1 MNKIIFFLYK
11 KNFFKLAYFLVYFLS
26 IFISDYSKKITFYK
40 FFKKRKSI
48 YSKGELLALNQ
59 PKIFIFKSK
68 FNSENILKFIKKYE
82 NIYKKNKYSYD
93 GHKNIYQSEHDL
105 NKHKNFNNLS
115 KKIQKAVNSKLR
127 IFNLERQLKL
137 HKMWFVITNKAGKIK
152 KHSHF
157 DSDFSGVMYLKVE
170 KSKSKNFGLKI
181 FNPYEKIELYDF
193 TKKSKM
199 KKSVITKK
207 EFIYKPKIKNI
218 IFFNSYLEH
227 SVDNKHAKI
236 KERISLPFDLKF

>member
-1 MNKIIFFLYK
+1 MNKLIFFLYK
-11 KNFFKLAYFLVYFLS
+11 KNFFKITYLLIYFLS
-26 IFISDYSKKITFYK
+26 VFRSDYSKKISFFK
-40 FFKKRKSI
+40 FFKKRKCLYFKS
-48 YSKGELLALNQ
+48 ELLALYQ
-59 PKIFIFKSK
+59 PKIFILNSK
-68 FNSENILKFIKKYE
+68 FNIKNILKFIKKYE

-93 GHKNIYQSEHDL
+93 GHKNIYQSEHNL

-115 KKIQKAVNSKLR
+115 RKIQKMVNSKIK

-170 KSKSKNFGLKI
+170 KNKNKNFGLKI
-181 FNPYEKIELYDF
+181 YNPDKKIELYDF
-193 TKKSKM
+193 TKNSKM
-199 KKSVITKK
+199 KRRIITKK